1 MQNNIL
7 KEMALKRKHMSYI
20 SFKNQLLTQ
29 LGENDLYVT
38 FKKLFLSNDVENAKL
53 LLKMFPVNKIFNS
66 GEFRKDI
73 VYEKNKEKIDIRKGK
88 KERNNFK
95 ILSADF
101 FKFIGKSYPEITF
114 NEIQNILYSNKIVNK
129 KNKHGVNDYFDS
141 YLPTKNINH
150 DLKLFKELQN
160 LGWVIPETTLF
171 TLATE
176 TKKSDVSLL
185 FTVMENHVT
194 NNYNQESNLLK
205 RYENGYSSFYQTLL
219 YLIKNSEGSFQDK
232 YKQLLDYALTKN
244 HFLESIQKTKNIING
259 DNIINLINKISEQ
272 NVPLSDINYYL
283 NPFFWVENSKQ
294 MEKLLSKGFNV
305 NIINDKNIW
314 CEQFFKNVRGNEV
327 KKNNNI
333 AIIKLSIENGLDIY
347 SKDKE
352 GVVLIDKIEK
362 NLKYEF
368 NQELKNIAISY
379 FEKKSLD
386 NITKEIELSNNKKN
400 RL

>member
-20 SFKNQLLTQ
+20 SFKNQLLNQ

-101 FKFIGKSYPEITF
+101 FQFIGKSYPEITF
-114 NEIQNILYSNKIVNK
+114 NEIQNILYSNKIVNR
-129 KNKHGVNDYFDS
+129 KNKNAENEYFNS

-150 DLKLFKELQN
+150 DLKLFKEFQN

-185 FTVMENHVT
+185 FTVMENHVN
-194 NNYNQESNLLK
+194 NNYNQGSNLLK

-219 YLIKNSEGSFQDK
+219 YLTKNSEGSFQDK
-232 YKQLLDYALTKN
+232 YKQLLDSALTKN
-244 HFLESIQKTKNIING
+244 NFLESIQRTKNIING
-259 DNIINLINKISEQ
+259 DNIINLINRISEQ

-327 KKNNNI
+327 KK
-333 AIIKLSIENGLDIY
+333 K
-347 SKDKE
+347 
-352 GVVLIDKIEK
+352 
-362 NLKYEF
+362 
-368 NQELKNIAISY
+368 Q
-379 FEKKSLD
+379 
-386 NITKEIELSNNKKN
+386 
-400 RL
+400 